1 MTIRLVEAR
10 CVTRLGLPGQRT
22 KVFAS
27 AEAAQ
32 KWFDEND
39 PEGVAFKCD
48 VEGEEELEPVPSI
61 APGC

>member
-1 MTIRLVEAR
+1 MDVWVYQGREL
-10 CVTRLGLPGQRT
+10 
-22 KVFAS
+22 KVSAS

-48 VEGEEELEPVPSI
+48 VEGEEEEVESLPSI

>member
-1 MTIRLVEAR
+1 MTTVLERPPVWVYQGKEL
-10 CVTRLGLPGQRT
+10 

-39 PEGVAFKCD
+39 PEGVAFECE
-48 VEGEEELEPVPSI
+48 VEREALEPLPST

>member
-1 MTIRLVEAR
+1 MDVWVYHGKEL
-10 CVTRLGLPGQRT
+10 

-32 KWFDEND
+32 SWFDEND
-39 PEGVAFKCD
+39 PEGVAFMCE
-48 VEGEEELEPVPSI
+48 VEGADELENMPSI

>member
-1 MTIRLVEAR
+1 MNVWIYQGEEL
-10 CVTRLGLPGQRT
+10 

-32 KWFDEND
+32 KCFDEND
-39 PEGVAFKCD
+39 PEGVAFMPP
-48 VEGEEELEPVPSI
+48 VENAYELEAMPSI

>member
-1 MTIRLVEAR
+1 MQDVWVYQGKEL
-10 CVTRLGLPGQRT
+10 

-32 KWFDEND
+32 EWFYEND
-39 PEGVAFKCD
+39 PEGVAFKCE
-48 VEGEEELEPVPSI
+48 VEGEQVEPMPSV

>member
-1 MTIRLVEAR
+1 MTDVWVYQGKELR
-10 CVTRLGLPGQRT
+10 
-22 KVFAS
+22 VFAS

-39 PEGVAFKCD
+39 PEGVAFKCE
-48 VEGEEELEPVPSI
+48 VEGEEKFEPMPSL

>member
-1 MTIRLVEAR
+1 MTDVWVYQGKELR
-10 CVTRLGLPGQRT
+10 
-22 KVFAS
+22 VFAS

-39 PEGVAFKCD
+39 PEGVAFKCE
-48 VEGEEELEPVPSI
+48 VEGEENFEPLPSL